1 MKDLTIG
8 QLFDEVE
15 ATIRAEATEW
25 SDGSA
30 TLDILLLNHRK
41 FSLLLMEKCTGRE
54 LSEYMALDD
63 ISLGYMTLDDISD
76 DYQEFSDINRL
87 HGRAIRSTLKQI
99 ADDAHD
105 AKSQQ
110 H

>member
-25 SDGSA
+25 SGGSA

-63 ISLGYMTLDDISD
+63 IDDC
-76 DYQEFSDINRL
+76 QEFSEIGRL

>member
-8 QLFDEVE
+8 QIFDEAE
-15 ATIRAEATEW
+15 AIIRAESTKW
-25 SDGSA
+25 SDGSS
-30 TLDILLLNHRK
+30 TLALGVLLISHRK
-41 FSLLLMEKCTGRE
+41 FSLLLMEKYTGRE
-54 LSEYMALDD
+54 LSEYM
-63 ISLGYMTLDDISD
+63 TLDDID
-76 DYQEFSDINRL
+76 DCQEFSEIGSL